1 MNPPRHWR
9 LIALQLTSQPDV
21 AANLAAIGQLLAQ
34 LPEVHDQRPQL
45 VVLPEGA
52 LCFAGAED
60 VNLQLQEP
68 LGLQDKTAQ
77 PIQFQISALAQKYGI
92 YLLVGTFPTTTA
104 DPKRFAASSLLF
116 SPQGEL
122 IADYQKIHLFDAVV
136 SDGTGQYLESA
147 KTMPGQKITLAE
159 LGADHELKLGM
170 AVCYDMRF
178 PGLFQALAKRRMNV
192 LALPSAFTTVTGDAH
207 WHTLLRS
214 RAIET
219 QSFVIAPA
227 QTGRH
232 QNGRES
238 KVRETYGHS
247 LIIDPWGRI
256 LADAG
261 TAPGLIYADIDL
273 MQASELRER
282 MPLLHHN
289 RFLSEFL

>member
-1 MNPPRHWR
+1 MSQQQPWR
-9 LIALQLTSQPDV
+9 LIALQLNSQPDV
-21 AANLAAIGQLLAQ
+21 ATNLAVIAQLLMQ
-34 LPEVHDQRPQL
+34 LPENPAQLPQL

-52 LCFAGAED
+52 LCFAGAAD
-60 VNLQLQEP
+60 ANVQLQEP
-68 LGLQDKTAQ
+68 LGLQDETTQ
-77 PIQFQISALAQKYGI
+77 PMQFQLSALSEQFGI
-92 YLLVGTFPTTTA
+92 YLLVGTFPTTTS

-122 IADYQKIHLFDAVV
+122 LADYQKIHLFDALI
-136 SDGTGQYLESA
+136 SDGTGQYLESV
-147 KTMPGQKITLAE
+147 KTMPGEKITLAE
-159 LGADHELKLGM
+159 VGEHNELKLGM

-178 PGLFQALAKRRMNV
+178 PGFFQVLAKRGMNV

-207 WHTLLRS
+207 WHTLLRA

-232 QNGRES
+232 GQSIATAG
-238 KVRETYGHS
+238 RETYGHS

>member
-1 MNPPRHWR
+1 
-9 LIALQLTSQPDV
+9 
-21 AANLAAIGQLLAQ
+21 
-34 LPEVHDQRPQL
+34 
-45 VVLPEGA
+45 
-52 LCFAGAED
+52 
-60 VNLQLQEP
+60 
-68 LGLQDKTAQ
+68 
-77 PIQFQISALAQKYGI
+77 
-92 YLLVGTFPTTTA
+92 
-104 DPKRFAASSLLF
+104 
-116 SPQGEL
+116 
-122 IADYQKIHLFDAVV
+122 
-136 SDGTGQYLESA
+136 
-147 KTMPGQKITLAE
+147 
-159 LGADHELKLGM
+159 
-170 AVCYDMRF
+170 
-178 PGLFQALAKRRMNV
+178 MNV

-207 WHTLLRS
+207 WHTLLRA

-232 QNGRES
+232 QNG
-238 KVRETYGHS
+238 RETYGHS